1 MPMYTHDRSRRRK
14 GVNVAEIVAGVLG
27 VILLILLIGAFS
39 SQTPRRR
46 DDRRVPKNRTRRS
59 SPISFYTLTPLLPR
73 AVNRSLSSA
82 RVTLTRQLEEH
93 SVRERTSENKW
104 KTSSRSKDG
113 KIAELEKMIE
123 TLRAEKDAHHGSRS
137 ECDEKLAEAEGA
149 QRAEAIRSER
159 IKSKLDSARAAE
171 HNQKMALGK
180 CEQALERALQSAG
193 QSDADAHRFSE
204 SVAAVADDDDDDWDE
219 DLITDIVHPTSRY
232 DRVPREGTSH
242 HLAADEAEMHGLED
256 DAAAAMDA
264 EEKLLTNARDPAME
278 YPDDLTDAEPEPE
291 PVPPKKRKVEIEK
304 KSKSKSP
311 PPQKY
316 KKPPAPPPARARNG
330 RKLPPGKAP
339 PATASELRRNRQK
352 ARQSLFASAEM

>member
-1 MPMYTHDRSRRRK
+1 M
-14 GVNVAEIVAGVLG
+14 
-27 VILLILLIGAFS
+27 
-39 SQTPRRR
+39 
-46 DDRRVPKNRTRRS
+46 
-59 SPISFYTLTPLLPR
+59 
-73 AVNRSLSSA
+73 NRSLSSA
-82 RVTLTRQLEEH
+82 RVTLTRQLEEQ

-123 TLRAEKDAHHGSRS
+123 TLRAEKDAHHGSRT

-159 IKSKLDSARAAE
+159 IKKKLDSARAAE

-180 CEQALERALQSAG
+180 CEQALERALRSAG

-204 SVAAVADDDDDDWDE
+204 SVAAVADADDDDWDE
-219 DLITDIVHPTSRY
+219 DLITDIVHPSSRY
-232 DRVPREGTSH
+232 DRAPREGTSH

-264 EEKLLTNARDPAME
+264 EEKASQNARDPAME
-278 YPDDLTDAEPEPE
+278 YPDVETDAETESDAEAEPEPL
-291 PVPPKKRKVEIEK
+291 PPKKRKVEIEK

-316 KKPPAPPPARARNG
+316 KKPPAPPPARSRNG